1 MIEASRTDLIR
12 KGSADEIVAKRD
24 RALDLYTRGVQMLAD
39 AARVHKEV
47 GGTSHTNLRA
57 ILDREIYRVQHG
69 DTAAALEAVRRDLDG
84 AVWNHI
90 MGALGLLNLMDAK
103 EVQAFREQN
112 RTDPAEVT
120 RDNLVA
126 TFARL
131 TAESDAIFRRG
142 VINLFIGLDRSFAS
156 NPAYRL
162 GDKLIFTRALSE
174 HGGWNHYGGRRE
186 EMRDLDRI
194 FHIVDEKPPKDHCG
208 DAAAA
213 VSQVSRQ
220 ELGGTVT
227 TDYFEIRTFKNG
239 NVHVRFRR
247 PELVAK
253 VNRII
258 ADHFGDVLAHEKRK
272 ADTRRRR
279 AA

>member
-1 MIEASRTDLIR
+1 MIEAKGTELIR
-12 KGSADEIVAKRD
+12 KGSADEIVAKRN
-24 RALDLYTRGVQMLAD
+24 RALDLYTRGVQMLAE
-39 AARVHKEV
+39 AVRVHKEV
-47 GGTSHTNLRA
+47 GGTDYPCLRSA
-57 ILDREIYRVQHG
+57 LNNGGYDIEQGRTDKVVEEI
-69 DTAAALEAVRRDLDG
+69 RRNLDG

-103 EVQAFREQN
+103 EVAAFRDQN

-131 TAESDAIFRRG
+131 TAESDAIFKRG
-142 VINLFIGLDRSFAS
+142 VINLFMRLDRKFAS

-162 GDKLIFTRALSE
+162 GDKLIFNRALSE
-174 HGGWNHYGGRRE
+174 YGGWNHHGGSRE

-208 DAAAA
+208 DAAAM
-213 VSQVSRQ
+213 VSEVSRQ
-220 ELGGTVT
+220 QLGGTVET
-227 TDYFEIRTFKNG
+227 EYFLIRTFKNC
-239 NVHVRFRR
+239 NVHVLFRR
-247 PELVAK
+247 PDLVVK
-253 VNRII
+253 VNQII
-258 ADHFGDVLAHEKRK
+258 ADHFGAALAHE
-272 ADTRRRR
+272 TRVRGAGRRR